1 MRGDWGMTNLA
12 IIWGIIEALFSI
24 IFILCYS
31 NFRKLWGGCL
41 LSLCASLA
49 SFRVWRE
56 SYYGRWGDGG
66 EYGVECP
73 DVLISCDN
81 YHFLYELGW
90 WLYWAATFTFVVSTL
105 VLLSLALANLIIAI
119 ARFFAR
125 WRC

>member
-49 SFRVWRE
+49 SFLVWRE

>member
-41 LSLCASLA
+41 LSLCVSLA
-49 SFRVWRE
+49 SFLVWCE
-56 SYYGRWGDGG
+56 SYYGRWDDGG

-81 YHFLYELGW
+81 YHFLYEPGW
-90 WLYWAATFTFVVSTL
+90 GLYWAATFTFVVSTL

-125 WRC
+125 WRR